1 MQVSWKGVYPAVT
14 TKFKEDESLDIKMFE
29 HNLNAQL
36 EAGVHAFVLAGSLGE
51 ASTLL
56 NNEKLELLA
65 AARNVSAGRIPVI
78 MNIAERSTRTAIDT
92 AVAAEK
98 NGADG
103 IMLLPPLLYGADDR
117 EVVAYFK
124 AVANAI
130 SIPVMIY
137 NNPVDYK
144 IGVTVEM
151 FEELVA
157 CPNIEAVKE
166 STRDTSNVVRMK
178 NAFGDRI
185 KILCGVDTLALECLA
200 LGADGWVAGLVD
212 AFPRETVVI
221 YELMKAGRVKE
232 ALKIYAWFMPLL
244 ELDIRPKLVQYIKMA
259 EVATGIGTEKTRA
272 PRLRVVGEER
282 VEVLNIINNA
292 LAVRPDLSSYKNGAL
307 VVSQNGQSV
316 S

>member
-14 TKFKEDESLDIKMFE
+14 TKFKEDESLDVQAFE
-29 HNLNAQL
+29 YNLNAQL

-56 NNEKLELLA
+56 ASEKLDLLA

-78 MNIAERSTRTAIDT
+78 MNIAERSTRMAIKT

-117 EVVAYFK
+117 EVVTYFK
-124 AVANAI
+124 SVANAI

-151 FEELVA
+151 FEELIE
-157 CPNIEAVKE
+157 CENIQAVKE

-185 KILCGVDTLALECLA
+185 KILCGVDTLALECLS

-221 YELMKAGRVKE
+221 YELVKAGRVKE

-272 PRLRVVGEER
+272 PRLRVAGEER
-282 VEVLNIINNA
+282 KNVLNIINKA
-292 LAVRPDLSSYKNGAL
+292 LASRPDLSAYKNNAL
-307 VVSQNGQSV
+307 VMSKNGQV

>member
-14 TKFKEDESLDIKMFE
+14 TKFKEDESLDLKAFE
-29 HNLNAQL
+29 YNLNAQL

-56 NNEKLELLA
+56 ANEKLDLLA

-78 MNIAERSTRTAIDT
+78 MNVAERSTRTAINT

-144 IGVTVEM
+144 IGVSVEM

-157 CPNIEAVKE
+157 CENIQAVKE

-185 KILCGVDTLALECLA
+185 KILCGVDTLAVECLA

-232 ALKIYAWFMPLL
+232 ALNIYAWFMPLL

-272 PRLRVVGEER
+272 PRLRVAGKER
-282 VEVLNIINNA
+282 VEVLNIINKA
-292 LAVRPDLSSYKNGAL
+292 LSVRPDLSAYKNNAL
-307 VVSQNGQSV
+307 VMSGNGQV